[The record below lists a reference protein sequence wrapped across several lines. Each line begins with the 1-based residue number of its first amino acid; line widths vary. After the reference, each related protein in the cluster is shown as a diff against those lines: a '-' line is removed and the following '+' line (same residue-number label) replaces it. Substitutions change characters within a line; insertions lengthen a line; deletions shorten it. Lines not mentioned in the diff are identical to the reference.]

1 MKGRTAVYEVMPI
14 SDVVRDMVLRE
25 CAGSQLH
32 AQAVAEG
39 MMTMR
44 QAALR
49 KVTDGITTPEE
60 VARVLFSS
68 E

>member
-1 MKGRTAVYEVMPI
+1 MYEVMPI
-14 SDVVRDMVLRE
+14 SDTVRDMVLRE
-25 CAGSQLH
+25 CAGTQLH

-44 QAALR
+44 EAALR
-49 KVTDGITTPEE
+49 KVADGVTTPEE
-60 VARVLFSS
+60 VARVLYAS